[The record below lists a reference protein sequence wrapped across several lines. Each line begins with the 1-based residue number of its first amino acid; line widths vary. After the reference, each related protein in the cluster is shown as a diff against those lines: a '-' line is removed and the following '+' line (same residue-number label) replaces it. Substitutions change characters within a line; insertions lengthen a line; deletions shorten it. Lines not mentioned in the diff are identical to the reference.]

1 MKNLKTLHVTT
12 AVLISLLGC
21 IYCGSGGQRVTS
33 VAVSP
38 GTATVMSLMGT
49 VQFTAM
55 GTFSNNMRQMLTS
68 SNGLTWMSSN
78 TTIASINSSGTAQC
92 LMAGGPVT
100 ITASIP
106 MAMGSTSMMMASTA
120 MIQGTAVLTCM

>member
-1 MKNLKTLHVTT
+1 MKTPQTLHGMI

-21 IYCGSGGQRVTS
+21 IYCGSGSQRLMS
-33 VAVSP
+33 IAVSP

-55 GTFSNNMRQMLTS
+55 GTFSNNTTQMVTS

-78 TTIASINSSGTAQC
+78 TTIATINSSGTAQC

-106 MAMGSTSMMMASTA
+106 LAMGSTA
-120 MIQGTAVLTCM
+120 MIKGTAVLTCM

>member
-1 MKNLKTLHVTT
+1 MKNLKTLLGML
-12 AVLISLLGC
+12 AVLISILVC
-21 IYCGSGGQRVTS
+21 IYCGSGSTRLMS
-33 VAVSP
+33 IAVNP

-55 GTFSNNMRQMLTS
+55 GTFSNIMRQMLTS

-78 TTIASINSSGTAQC
+78 TTIATINSSGTAQC

-100 ITASIP
+100 ITASVP
-106 MAMGSTSMMMASTA
+106 MAMGSNPMMK
-120 MIQGTAVLTCM
+120 GTAVLTCM